1 MPLDDRRHKKP
12 FSNKQKK
19 EQLQAKRERKRNKSK
34 RMFLVPK
41 KLLQNI
47 FKIER

>member
-19 EQLQAKRERKRNKSK
+19 EQLQAKREKKRNKSK
-34 RMFLVPK
+34 QIQILSA
-41 KLLQNI
+41 LS
-47 FKIER
+47 